1 MTAKEAK
8 EQVLWQTLPS
18 IVRDDIEF
26 AINQGNMEVVCYLP
40 IRGTSDIINDIRNI
54 LEELGYTVEDKN
66 NVLRISWN

>member
-54 LEELGYTVEDKN
+54 LEELGYTVSDIDN
-66 NVLRISWN
+66 ALRISWN

>member
-1 MTAKEAK
+1 MNTKESK

-18 IVRDDIEF
+18 IVRDDIEY
-26 AINQGNMEVVCYLP
+26 AIKQGNMEVVCYLP

-66 NVLRISWN
+66 NALRISWS

>member
-1 MTAKEAK
+1 MNAKEAK
-8 EQVLWQTLPS
+8 ERVLWKKLPS

-66 NVLRISWN
+66 NALRISWE

>member
-40 IRGTSDIINDIRNI
+40 IRGISDIINDIRNI
-54 LEELGYTVEDKN
+54 LEELGYTVSDIDN
-66 NVLRISWN
+66 ALRISWN

>member
-8 EQVLWQTLPS
+8 ERVLWQKLPS
-18 IVRDDIEF
+18 IVKDDIEF
-26 AINQGNMEVVCYLP
+26 AINQGDMEVVCYLP

-66 NVLRISWN
+66 NALRISWD

>member
-8 EQVLWQTLPS
+8 KRVLWQTLPS

-66 NVLRISWN
+66 NALRISWN